1 MRKLLA
7 CTIAAV
13 ATVALLLST
22 DTAWAD
28 SPPSDDVG
36 VSAEI
41 EQILADQLRTQPG
54 GTVVGNTIR
63 YEDDLTFVAVEVGV
77 MSASQCASGK
87 FCGWALANYSGSF
100 FSTSGSGVI
109 RSLSWSARSYR
120 NHRSKAARLY
130 NNAGT
135 GSTCF
140 AAETSRPTISSSYYS
155 PAKVHLSSTTSC

>member
-13 ATVALLLST
+13 ATFAFLLGT

-28 SPPSDDVG
+28 SPSGNAG

-41 EQILADQLRTQPG
+41 EQILADQLMTQPG
-54 GTVVGNTIR
+54 GTVVDNTIV
-63 YEDDLTFVAVEVGV
+63 YDDDLIFVAVEVGV

-100 FSTSGSGVI
+100 FSTSGSGVTK
-109 RSLSWSARSYR
+109 SLSWSARSYR
-120 NHRSKAARLY
+120 NHRPKAARLY

-140 AAETSRPTISSSYYS
+140 GANTSRPTISSLYYS
-155 PAKVHLSSTTSC
+155 PAKVYLSSTTGC